1 MFAEYGRSLPV
12 FRFPTWVGSGLTQN
26 YYYRLERLGRDK
38 HSNFFGLFVNYS
50 LKKFNNIGYTE
61 LKNMGVGM
69 LLPESQNLD
78 KKAKLFLFFLLT
90 LFFHWQVF
98 LFQSSG
104 FSVFKRFSSLQA
116 LLQSKLECLPFFS
129 RRLKI

>member
-1 MFAEYGRSLPV
+1 M
-12 FRFPTWVGSGLTQN
+12 
-26 YYYRLERLGRDK
+26 
-38 HSNFFGLFVNYS
+38 
-50 LKKFNNIGYTE
+50 
-61 LKNMGVGM
+61 
-69 LLPESQNLD
+69 D

-116 LLQSKLECLPFFS
+116 LLQSKLECLPFFLAGS
-129 RRLKI
+129 IYEDVIKLFTAVIDECSQ